1 MPARAGCIFTRA
13 AIKKRRSPNMSD
25 DEHPS
30 AAAAGCA
37 RAPARDNNPVC
48 GDIIF
53 GNVTKEE
60 YFMNDF
66 YGLIENVMRF
76 YYCFISHF
84 QRQ

>member
-1 MPARAGCIFTRA
+1 MMNTPRQLLLLLVARA
-13 AIKKRRSPNMSD
+13 S
-25 DEHPS
+25 
-30 AAAAGCA
+30 
-37 RAPARDNNPVC
+37 ARDNNPVS

>member
-1 MPARAGCIFTRA
+1 
-13 AIKKRRSPNMSD
+13 MSD

-30 AAAAGCA
+30 AAAAAGAGCA
-37 RAPARDNNPVC
+37 SARDNNPVS

-66 YGLIENVMRF
+66 YGLIENVMRYF

-84 QRQ
+84 RRQ